1 MPGTADAEAIA
12 RGDILDDPK
21 PDPKP
26 EPAAPDPD
34 SKLQDDPDPESAPKG
49 EADPEADPEAEK
61 KARKDSRIPLSR
73 HKELLDKERKA
84 REAAEARVAQYE
96 RGSTVAR
103 ANEDLAKQEDS
114 LLKMEEDY
122 NKLLAD
128 GEMAKA
134 RELLTKIRHTERGII
149 EAKNTAQNQLMYV
162 QAVETARYNLTLE
175 RIEEAYPQLDP
186 DSDDFD
192 EAKLDEVADFK
203 EVYERR
209 GLPASKALQ
218 KAVQRVFP
226 KAETKAQE
234 TATTVAPRVTDAEAE
249 TARRKAA
256 AVAKA
261 AETAKS
267 QPPSLSKAGQDNS
280 RSLALTPTDVMK
292 MNQNEFAKLDEE
304 QLKKLRGDDL

>member
-26 EPAAPDPD
+26 ASAAPDPD
-34 SKLQDDPDPESAPKG
+34 PKLQDDPDP
-49 EADPEADPEAEK
+49 DPEVDPNPEPESETDK
-61 KARKDSRIPLSR
+61 KSRKDTRIPLSR

-84 REAAEARVAQYE
+84 REAAEARVTQYE
-96 RGSTVAR
+96 RGSAVAK
-103 ANEDLAKQEDS
+103 ANEDLTKQEDA

-149 EAKNTAQNQLMYV
+149 EAKSTAQNQLMYV

-209 GLPASKALQ
+209 GMPASKALQ

-249 TARRKAA
+249 AARRKAA

-280 RSLALTPTDVMK
+280 RTLALTPTDVIK
-292 MNQNEFAKLDEE
+292 MNQNEFAKLDDE
-304 QLKKLRGDDL
+304 QLRKLRGDEL